1 MFFLDFGEV
10 QHYCSDGALLLAIYG
25 TDRRRQAYPCL
36 IVCLPFCLPVPVC
49 LSDCLPAFFFR
60 LPGGQ
65 TRQNAPTMKPHNR
78 TRPFRDVRALVF
90 FLLSASGRFDKKAV
104 MLISNSEAEAM
115 FEYSCNGFLC
125 QLQRRHSCCICT
137 MLHLTQNI

>member
-1 MFFLDFGEV
+1 M
-10 QHYCSDGALLLAIYG
+10 LAMRTSI
-25 TDRRRQAYPCL
+25 
-36 IVCLPFCLPVPVC
+36 LPTFTSLTREFIISSVSFPR
-49 LSDCLPAFFFR
+49 SAEKFSSFSLPAFFFR